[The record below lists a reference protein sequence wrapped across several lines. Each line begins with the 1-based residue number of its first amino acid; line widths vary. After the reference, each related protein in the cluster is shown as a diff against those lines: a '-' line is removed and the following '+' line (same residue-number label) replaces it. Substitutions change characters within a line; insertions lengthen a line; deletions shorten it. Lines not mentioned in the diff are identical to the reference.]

1 MAFNLTET
9 FSDQEKQISGVWVEF
24 YEGSSLLIASKNSSK
39 YKAYL
44 ANLARKNRVK
54 IGKKKVSEETMR
66 LMEDITCEAM
76 AHHILLGWKGISMSR
91 EGGETKYS
99 TDGAKVA
106 LLNSSE
112 LFDFV
117 DEVADDSARFEI
129 EQAEELKKP

>member
-1 MAFNLTET
+1 MAFNLTDT
-9 FSDQEKQISGVWVEF
+9 FSDEEKQTSGVWVEF

-44 ANLARKNRVK
+44 ANLARKNKVR

-76 AHHILLGWKGISMSR
+76 SKHLLLGWKGISMS
-91 EGGETKYS
+91 GDGEETPYS
-99 TDGAKVA
+99 SEAAKVA

-112 LFDFV
+112 LFEFV
-117 DEVADDSARFEI
+117 DDAAEDSARFEI

>member
-1 MAFNLTET
+1 MAFNLTST
-9 FSDQEKQISGVWVEF
+9 FSDQELQTNGVWIEF
-24 YEGSSLLIASKNSSK
+24 YEGSQLLIASKNSSK

-76 AHHILLGWKGISMSR
+76 AHHILLGWKGIAMS
-91 EGGETKYS
+91 GDGKETPYS
-99 TDGAKVA
+99 PEGAKVA

-112 LFDFV
+112 LFEFV
-117 DEVADDSARFEI
+117 DEVADDSARFEV